1 MPECLIVTSRV
12 EGKNLIPVNPEI
24 YDDIYCADAGLY
36 VAESMGIRATRLIG
50 DYDSGEMPSREVL
63 EKSGAVLLP
72 MEKDMTDSEAAIDLA
87 YADGYRDITVL
98 GGLGGRFD
106 HTMGNIGLLS
116 KYLEKGISLCFEDG
130 YNRVSMKAPGTYY
143 IHKDRFKYLGL
154 VSYSATVEN
163 LSVSGTKYSLE
174 NHTLTNKTT
183 LGVSNEITS
192 DEAVI
197 SFTEGELLIIESNDV
212 K

>member
-1 MPECLIVTSRV
+1 
-12 EGKNLIPVNPEI
+12 
-24 YDDIYCADAGLY
+24 
-36 VAESMGIRATRLIG
+36 
-50 DYDSGEMPSREVL
+50 
-63 EKSGAVLLP
+63 

-116 KYLEKGISLCFEDG
+116 KYLEKGISLRLEDG
-130 YNRVSMKAPGTYY
+130 YNRVSMKAPGTYR
-143 IHKDRFKYLGL
+143 IRKDRFKYLGL

-163 LSVSGTKYSLE
+163 LSVSGTKYSLQ

-197 SFTEGELLIIESNDV
+197 SFTEGELIVIESNDV